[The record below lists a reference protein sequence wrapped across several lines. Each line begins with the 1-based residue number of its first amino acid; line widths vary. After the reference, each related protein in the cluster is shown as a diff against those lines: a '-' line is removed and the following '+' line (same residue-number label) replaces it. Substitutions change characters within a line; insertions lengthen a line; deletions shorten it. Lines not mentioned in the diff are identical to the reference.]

1 MSQTRKWMKRSRSWA
16 RNSLSNRKKTS
27 THNSLAVV
35 EFCATF
41 GWYNSTFEADCV
53 TSFSRALFSFSGFE
67 ITNKQVTIGTV
78 QIGPIRARTLYPTS
92 RKCQDPRYPTLL
104 VSIATKATNPM
115 ATPINLT
122 RFTTV
127 RPSTSLVRADGGHT
141 PNSTLLF
148 IDYNNRSTGLYVMG
162 LITFVVKFQKHH

>member
-1 MSQTRKWMKRSRSWA
+1 MSQTRKWMKCSRSWA

-35 EFCATF
+35 EFCAP
-41 GWYNSTFEADCV
+41 SADIIALLKQI
-53 TSFSRALFSFSGFE
+53 FWHFFFRALFSFSGFE